1 MFQRQPRFTQI
12 PVESVLNAR
21 ILKDNHPAAAGD
33 PAYHVIN
40 FRSGTHFPDEP

>member
-21 ILKDNHPAAAGD
+21 ILKDHYPAAAGD
-33 PAYHVIN
+33 PAYHVFN
-40 FRSGTHFPDEP
+40 F